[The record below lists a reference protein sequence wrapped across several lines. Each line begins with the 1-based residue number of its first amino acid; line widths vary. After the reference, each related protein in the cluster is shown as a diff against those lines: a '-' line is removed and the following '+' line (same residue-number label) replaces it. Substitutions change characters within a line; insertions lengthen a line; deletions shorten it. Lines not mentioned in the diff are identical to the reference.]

1 MNVTVFCSFKPLDKR
16 VSHLYFFAM
25 LFIKRV
31 NLDQLLKSLTGEYS
45 VYVPRSMGDGT
56 GYSLLGESDTNYE
69 IGEIR
74 SFDPLKSFYFLGREK
89 VAEDFKSDIIRD
101 DKPPCIVGAKACD
114 LKGFKILDFVFI
126 DDEYGDPTYM
136 KAREKGLIISADCT
150 GSGETC
156 FCTAVDINPW
166 PESDFDLNLSPVE
179 DGFTVTIGSDK
190 GSDLIDRN
198 KGLFTE
204 ATEAQAEETNQNR
217 STVKSDVEKSAKEL
231 RIPVPDRLRRVI
243 KKKYES
249 NIWKDASEDC
259 VECGACNTICPT
271 CHCFLL
277 YDQKSDGNLARFR
290 IWDSCMIKDFAR
302 VAGGENPRDRLW
314 MRLRNRF
321 DKKFDYFPEVLKEIG
336 CTGCGR
342 CIAACPGK
350 IDIREVLAR
359 LEV

>member
-1 MNVTVFCSFKPLDKR
+1 MDAFCSFKPLDKR

-31 NLDQLLKSLTGEYS
+31 NLDQLLKSLMGEYR
-45 VYVPRSMGDGT
+45 VYVPRRMGDGT

-89 VAEDFKSDIIRD
+89 VAEDFKPDIIRD

-114 LKGFKILDFVFI
+114 LKGFRILDFVFI
-126 DDEYGDPTYM
+126 DDEFGDPTYM
-136 KAREKGLIISADCT
+136 KAREDGLIISADCT
-150 GSGETC
+150 GFGGTC

-166 PESDFDLNLSPVE
+166 PESDYDVNLSPVE
-179 DGFTVTIGSDK
+179 DGFVVNTGSDK
-190 GSDLIDRN
+190 GRDLVASN
-198 KGLFTE
+198 KNLFAS
-204 ATEAQAEETNQNR
+204 ATEVQAGAIEQNR
-217 STVKSDVEKSAKEL
+217 DTVKSGVMKSAKEL
-231 RIPVPDRLRRVI
+231 RIPVADRLRRVI
-243 KKKYES
+243 KKHYES

-277 YDQKSDGNLARFR
+277 YDQKSDGKLARFR
-290 IWDSCMIKDFAR
+290 IWDSCMINDFAR
-302 VAGGENPRDRLW
+302 VAGGDNPRERLW

-321 DKKFDYFPEVLKEIG
+321 DKKFNYFPEVLKEIG

>member
-1 MNVTVFCSFKPLDKR
+1 MNFVLLNPLTNAF
-16 VSHLYFFAM
+16 HLSISLPM
-25 LFIKRV
+25 LFIKRS
-31 NLDQLLKSLTGEYS
+31 NFDQLLKSLTGDYK
-45 VYVPRSMGDGT
+45 VYVPRSMGNTT

-74 SFDPLKSFYFLGREK
+74 SFDPLKSFYFLSREK
-89 VAEDFKSDIIRD
+89 VAEDFKPDIIRD

-114 LKGFKILDFVFI
+114 LKGFRVLDFVFI
-126 DDEYGDPTYM
+126 DDECGDPTYM

-150 GSGETC
+150 GFGETC
-156 FCTAVDINPW
+156 FCTAVDIDPW
-166 PESDFDLNLSPVE
+166 PQSDFDVNLSPVD
-179 DGFTVTIGSDK
+179 DGFIVTTGSDK
-190 GSDLIDRN
+190 GLNLIESN
-198 KGLFTE
+198 KSLFIE
-204 ATEAQAEETNQNR
+204 ATDTQIEFIQQNR
-217 STVKSDVEKSAKEL
+217 STVKSSVMKSAKAL
-231 RIPVPDRLRRVI
+231 RIPVADRLRRVI
-243 KKKYES
+243 KKQYDS

-277 YDQKSDGNLARFR
+277 YDQKSDGRLARFR
-290 IWDSCMIKDFAR
+290 IWDSCMLHDFAR
-302 VAGGENPRDRLW
+302 VAGGDNPRDRLW

-321 DKKFDYFPEVLKEIG
+321 DKKFNYFPEVLKEIG

-359 LEV
+359 LEVT